1 MDLKLQNKLAHVTGS
16 IRSAVGQSSNNRR
29 SKFSTCKIESGKTGE
44 LALHAIDAA
53 KVLNVFRIA
62 QRTSILARF

>member
-1 MDLKLQNKLAHVTGS
+1 MRKTSHSAEQSPFSPKL
-16 IRSAVGQSSNNRR
+16 
-29 SKFSTCKIESGKTGE
+29 STCTIESGKTGE
-44 LALHAIDAA
+44 LALLAIDAA

>member
-1 MDLKLQNKLAHVTGS
+1 M
-16 IRSAVGQSSNNRR
+16 RSVSLTRR
-29 SKFSTCKIESGKTGE
+29 TFSTCTIEIEKTGE

-53 KVLNVFRIA
+53 KVLTVFRIA